1 MNKVYTIIESGRAA
15 PFSWKE
21 LWRFR
26 ELFWML
32 AWRNIIVRYKQTAL
46 GIIWALGRPLAALAA
61 FSVIFH
67 RIAKLPGVPGVPYP
81 MLVFSGVL
89 IWQCFSGMVSSGCEA
104 LVANR
109 GLVTKVYFPRVII
122 PVSGVI
128 VCLVDF
134 LLTLAVFAA
143 AYCFLCRGVF
153 SWRVA
158 LFPLTL
164 LPMVLCAL
172 GLVFLFSSVNVRYR
186 DFRHVVPF
194 LLQLGLFVSPVG
206 YAGSA
211 IPAGSWRTVAV
222 LNPLYGVIG
231 MARWSLFGVPVE
243 PRAVLIAVI
252 GSLLI
257 FAIGFV
263 VFRKQEK
270 SFSDYI

>member
-1 MNKVYTIIESGRAA
+1 MNKVYTIIESGRTAA
-15 PFSWKE
+15 FSWKE
-21 LWRFR
+21 LWRYR

-46 GIIWALGRPLAALAA
+46 GIIWALGRPLAAMAA
-61 FSVIFH
+61 FSVLFH
-67 RIAKLPGVPGVPYP
+67 RIAGLRSVAGVPYP

-134 LLTLAVFAA
+134 LLTFVVFAA
-143 AYCFLCRGVF
+143 AYCFWCRGVF
-153 SWRVA
+153 SWRIW

-172 GLVFLFSSVNVRYR
+172 GLVFFFSAVNVRYR

-206 YAGSA
+206 YAGAA
-211 IPAGSWRTVAV
+211 IPAGAWRIAAAV
-222 LNPLYGVIG
+222 NPLYGAIG
-231 MARWSLFGVPVE
+231 MARWSLFRVPVE
-243 PRAVLIAVI
+243 PWAALTAVI
-252 GSLLI
+252 ESLLI
-257 FAIGFV
+257 FAIGFA
-263 VFRKQEK
+263 VFRQQEK

>member
-1 MNKVYTIIESGRAA
+1 MGKVYTIIESGRAA
-15 PFSWKE
+15 PFSWRE
-21 LWRFR
+21 IWLYR

-32 AWRNIIVRYKQTAL
+32 AWRNIIVRYKQTML
-46 GIIWALGRPLAALAA
+46 GVLWALGRPLATMAA

-67 RIAKLPGVPGVPYP
+67 RIAKLPGASGVPYP

-89 IWQCFSGMVSSGCEA
+89 IWQCFSGIVSSGCET

-134 LLTLAVFAA
+134 LLTLCVFVA
-143 AYCFLCRGVF
+143 AYCIWCRGVC

-164 LPMVLCAL
+164 APMLLCAL
-172 GLVFLFSSVNVRYR
+172 GLVFFFSAVNVRYR

-206 YAGSA
+206 YVGAA
-211 IPAGSWRTVAV
+211 IPAGGWRFAAA

-231 MARWSLFGVPVE
+231 MARWSLFGSAVAPA
-243 PRAVLIAVI
+243 AVLAAVI
-252 GSLLI
+252 ESVLV
-257 FAIGFV
+257 FWIGFV
-263 VFRKQEK
+263 VFRQQEK
-270 SFSDYI
+270 GFSDYI